1 MDLFSVKEVLMNK
14 NLASFTQVKN
24 KIKDSVDLDD
34 DVGIKEYKI
43 NKFHSSKNSVLY
55 LDMEE
60 EKHLSLLKIAT
71 C

>member
-34 DVGIKEYKI
+34 DVGSAITAA
-43 NKFHSSKNSVLY
+43 Y
-55 LDMEE
+55 L
-60 EKHLSLLKIAT
+60 II